1 MRGTTGQF
9 ITTMKTKVL
18 NFIGGIPDLLF
29 LRIPSFLLDKN
40 PATHQAYLD
49 DLRFY
54 SSRWSP
60 RGGSSFFQLPAVS
73 PASQIIES
81 RPFHDGMIELF
92 RYGSGYQVRNP
103 SLAETFSSYPA
114 NLNCYLHLWRHE
126 SVGSRPLVLCLH
138 GFMMHGPWRAR
149 RMFKIE
155 AMFGRGLDVALYH
168 QPHHWRRA
176 ERRDRQHL
184 LCPQNAPLTIESFG
198 QNLHDLHA
206 AILLLKGLGYSK
218 LGLIGASLGGYTSA
232 LYATLDAPV
241 KFMFLAVPA
250 VDFYPFLKPRPD
262 LFSFQIDQTLLAE
275 TRKALDLITPM
286 KYEPKFNASK
296 ICVVAHGGDR
306 LCDARLTH
314 QWIEK
319 WKIAHYTEVTGGH
332 WLQFSGDLRGRT
344 WYSWLEE
351 MEFI

>member
-1 MRGTTGQF
+1 L
-9 ITTMKTKVL
+9 KTLAL

-29 LRIPSFLLDKN
+29 LRIPSFLLGKN
-40 PATHQAYLD
+40 PASSLD
-49 DLRFY
+49 YFDALRFY
-54 SSRWSP
+54 TSRWSP
-60 RGGSSFFQLPAVS
+60 GRGESFLQLPALA
-73 PASQIIES
+73 PAAQIIES
-81 RPFHDGMIELF
+81 RPFQEGVVELF

-103 SLAETFSSYPA
+103 ALRETFSSYQA

-126 SVGSRPLVLCLH
+126 PVGSRPLVLCLH

-149 RMFKIE
+149 RMFKID
-155 AMFGRGLDVALYH
+155 ALFARGLDVALFH
-168 QPHHWRRA
+168 QPHHWRRGQP
-176 ERRDRQHL
+176 RGRQHL
-184 LCPQNAPLTIESFG
+184 LCPQNAPLTIETFG

-206 AILLLKGLGYSK
+206 AVLLLKRLGYSR

-241 KFMFLAVPA
+241 NFMFLAVPA

-262 LFSFQIDQTLLAE
+262 LFNFTIDQSLLAE
-275 TRKALDLITPM
+275 TRKALDLITPF
-286 KYEPKFNASK
+286 KYKPKFDVAK

-319 WKIAHYTEVTGGH
+319 WKIALYTEATGGH

-344 WYSWLEE
+344 WYSWLEK
-351 MEFI
+351 MEFAWP

>member
-1 MRGTTGQF
+1 
-9 ITTMKTKVL
+9 MKTKLL

-29 LRIPSFLLDKN
+29 LRIPSFLLERN
-40 PATHQAYLD
+40 PASYQAYLD

-60 RGGSSFFQLPAVS
+60 NGKESFFKLPGVS
-73 PASQIIES
+73 PAAQVIES
-81 RPFHDGMIELF
+81 RPYRKWVVELF
-92 RYGSGYQVRNP
+92 SFPSGYQVQNP
-103 SLAETFSSYPA
+103 SLRETFSSYQA

-126 SVGSRPLVLCLH
+126 PVGSRPLVLCLH

-149 RMFKIE
+149 RMFKID
-155 AMFGRGLDVALYH
+155 ALFARGLDVALFH
-168 QPHHWRRA
+168 QPHHWRRGQPHG
-176 ERRDRQHL
+176 RQHL
-184 LCPQNAPLTIESFG
+184 LCPQNAPLTIETFG

-206 AILLLKGLGYSK
+206 AVLLLKGLGYSR

-241 KFMFLAVPA
+241 NFMFLAVPA

-262 LFSFQIDQTLLAE
+262 LFNFTIDQSILAE
-275 TRKALDLITPM
+275 TRKALEVITPM
-286 KYEPKFNASK
+286 KYKPKFDVTK

-306 LCDARLTH
+306 LCDAHLTR
-314 QWIEK
+314 QWIQK
-319 WKIAHYTEVTGGH
+319 WKISHCTEVIGGH

-344 WYSWLEE
+344 WYSWLEK